1 MEWIGRMKC
10 KKALFTIA
18 FIHLLIAALLSV
30 VSFWLCIN
38 FRAQMS
44 PHMVKIQINEG
55 VFEAAESEIAA
66 LSSREVIVGE
76 ALSVLQILLPIVFFV
91 IAMLSTASVFYR
103 LKLEKPLDILT
114 KSAARIM
121 ENDLDFT
128 IEGGADDELGQLCA
142 AFEIMRQSL
151 LKNNRHLW
159 LQTEERKRLNA
170 AFSHDL
176 RNPLTVLKGSVKMA
190 KQCCKD
196 RHCVQYGD
204 AEATPVTE
212 MGGKDGIQAKCAVPG
227 MPTERDA
234 MEKETMEAAPEKAVP
249 ETGTPEAATP
259 EKGFPETGTPE
270 TAVPEKEVPETGTP
284 EAATPEK
291 EFPETDT
298 IEKGTMEKD
307 AMATEFLMENLL
319 RIESYTD
326 RIERYVEI
334 MSKVG
339 KLEEIV
345 AVKAPVDLEGLAGEL
360 EDAMEIVASD
370 SGKQLDFCF
379 ARTDTCQKG
388 VCILLDKNILFQI
401 AENLV
406 TNAARFARHQ
416 ISVKLSLS
424 GKEFTFEAA
433 DDGTGFPAELL
444 KNGVRPFYKSSADS
458 GHFGMGLY
466 ICELLCRKHGGSL
479 AMWNLPTGAM
489 VRVVFDCSSPAR
501 E

>member
-30 VSFWLCIN
+30 VFFWLCIN

-249 ETGTPEAATP
+249 ETGTPEKAA
-259 EKGFPETGTPE
+259 
-270 TAVPEKEVPETGTP
+270 
-284 EAATPEK
+284 
-291 EFPETDT
+291 PETDT

>member
-212 MGGKDGIQAKCAVPG
+212 MDGKDGIQAKCAVPG

-249 ETGTPEAATP
+249 ETGTPEKAA
-259 EKGFPETGTPE
+259 
-270 TAVPEKEVPETGTP
+270 
-284 EAATPEK
+284 
-291 EFPETDT
+291 PETDT
-298 IEKGTMEKD
+298 IEKGTMGKD

-379 ARTDTCQKG
+379 AGTDTCQKG

-424 GKEFTFEAA
+424 GKELTFEAA

-489 VRVVFDCSSPAR
+489 VRVVLDCSSPAR

>member
-44 PHMVKIQINEG
+44 PHIVKIQINEG

-212 MGGKDGIQAKCAVPG
+212 MDGKDGIQAKCAVPG

-234 MEKETMEAAPEKAVP
+234 MEKETMEAV
-249 ETGTPEAATP
+249 
-259 EKGFPETGTPE
+259 
-270 TAVPEKEVPETGTP
+270 VPEKEVSETGTP

-424 GKEFTFEAA
+424 GKELTFEAA

-489 VRVVFDCSSPAR
+489 VRVIFDCSSPAR

>member
-44 PHMVKIQINEG
+44 PHIVKIQINEG

-142 AFEIMRQSL
+142 VFEIMRQSL

-259 EKGFPETGTPE
+259 E
-270 TAVPEKEVPETGTP
+270 
-284 EAATPEK
+284 
-291 EFPETDT
+291 TDT
-298 IEKGTMEKD
+298 IE
-307 AMATEFLMENLL
+307 MATEFLMENLL

-416 ISVKLSLS
+416 IYVKLSLS
-424 GKEFTFEAA
+424 GKELTFEAA

-489 VRVVFDCSSPAR
+489 VRVVLDCSSPAR

>member
-44 PHMVKIQINEG
+44 PHIVKIQINEG

-142 AFEIMRQSL
+142 VFEIMRQSL

-249 ETGTPEAATP
+249 ETGTPEAAT
-259 EKGFPETGTPE
+259 
-270 TAVPEKEVPETGTP
+270 
-284 EAATPEK
+284 
-291 EFPETDT
+291 PETDT

-416 ISVKLSLS
+416 IYVKLSLS
-424 GKEFTFEAA
+424 GKELTFEAA

-489 VRVVFDCSSPAR
+489 VRVVLDCSSPAR